1 MQNAPPAPAD
11 EEVQPQPL
19 ADQDAT
25 DHTAVKVRRP
35 NHELP
40 GQYIKTTVCNVPHMA
55 SRPNASKRIQLLV
68 EFSTTERSLIQKAC
82 TYFRTYFGFAH
93 VSPSSTRQVNHE
105 KQAANWWEK
114 DHSEAAP
121 AEDDQHVAAIQN
133 APEPAAPIEEAAVP
147 IVEAAPLPAAIGDA
161 AAPAEEE
168 VQKVSQTDVEAT
180 WNKEPARQEKEPV
193 ESKPWWENDS
203 TSAAPFVE
211 KVEGEEEA
219 AVDPFTAGKQQPAE
233 VPEEEEAPAAFAH
246 NNNNNKVKP
255 LVPHHSSVN
264 QPVANN
270 NNNANDEE

>member
-1 MQNAPPAPAD
+1 
-11 EEVQPQPL
+11 
-19 ADQDAT
+19 
-25 DHTAVKVRRP
+25 
-35 NHELP
+35 
-40 GQYIKTTVCNVPHMA
+40 
-55 SRPNASKRIQLLV
+55 
-68 EFSTTERSLIQKAC
+68 
-82 TYFRTYFGFAH
+82 
-93 VSPSSTRQVNHE
+93 VNHE

-246 NNNNNKVKP
+246 NNNNKVKP

-270 NNNANDEE
+270 NNANDEE